1 MTFARTLSLF
11 ALCVGAAPAAAQDPP
26 MSVANFPEV
35 VTEILEGQKEGR
47 ISEMA
52 PPQKRQMISCVNQA
66 LSGMPNG
73 YKRYVLQGTT
83 FDEREKRFGTVL
95 YENHAQWVQE
105 IAHKCAGIA
114 MEHDDDFSARQP
126 AARP

>member
-11 ALCVGAAPAAAQDPP
+11 ALCVGVAPASAQ
-26 MSVANFPEV
+26 SVADFPGV
-35 VTEILEGQKEGR
+35 VAEILESQKEGQ

-52 PPQKRQMISCVNQA
+52 PPRKQQMIKCVNGA
-66 LSGMPNG
+66 LAGMPNG
-73 YKRYVLQGTT
+73 RKRYVLQGTT
-83 FDEREKRFGTVL
+83 LDEREKRFGTVL

-114 MEHDDDFSARQP
+114 MEHDDDFTARQP